1 MATVYLDFYPVFITC
16 LNLICDQ
23 ILDPQTTIT
32 IDPMIFNKLN
42 TALAL
47 KLA

>member
-1 MATVYLDFYPVFITC
+1 MATVYLDFTLFLIAC